1 MTITVPRVDA
11 RTVGALIALFE
22 RAVGFYASLVNIN
35 AYHQPGVEAG
45 KKAAAAVLELQAKVL
60 ATLSSS
66 PRTADEIAASIGQ
79 ADHAETVYLVLEHLA
94 ANGRAKAVAA
104 DQPEAATFSAS

>member
-11 RTVGALIALFE
+11 QTVGALIALFE

-45 KKAAAAVLELQAKVL
+45 KKAAAAVISLQKSLLAGLSRTPKTVSELAPKN
-60 ATLSSS
+60 
-66 PRTADEIAASIGQ
+66 EEAA
-79 ADHAETVYLVLEHLA
+79 YLVLEHLA
-94 ANGRAKAVAA
+94 ANGRAARSGA
-104 DQPEAATFSAS
+104 DPASGRYSLPG